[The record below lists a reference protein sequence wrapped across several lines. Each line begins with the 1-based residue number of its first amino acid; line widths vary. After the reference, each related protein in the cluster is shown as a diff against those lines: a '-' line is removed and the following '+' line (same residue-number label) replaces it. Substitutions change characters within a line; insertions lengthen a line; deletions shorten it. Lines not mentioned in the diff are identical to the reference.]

1 VPGNNNRQI
10 DIPLALAIINSER
23 LAKTKKV
30 LNEAKRTINGSISK
44 IIPGSFKKASFKESR
59 ISLSFDLEILRD
71 SSIESIKKIKL
82 ADIKVQKTKEFK
94 RLFKK

>member
-1 VPGNNNRQI
+1 M
-10 DIPLALAIINSER
+10 
-23 LAKTKKV
+23 
-30 LNEAKRTINGSISK
+30 
-44 IIPGSFKKASFKESR
+44 

-82 ADIKVQKTKEFK
+82 ADIKVQKINEFK